1 MYWKRYA
8 RRSAKTLKRRILTT
22 LGVCVLISAG
32 VAFAAPPESGGY
44 LAGYENADPQ
54 PSAFSLWSTLAY
66 LLSLLVVFVFVAGAA
81 YLAACF
87 LGGRF
92 NQDIGG
98 GGRLLSSVALGP
110 KMSVCVVEL
119 AGKVMLLGVTEQNVN
134 LLGEI
139 DDLEEI
145 ERLHRQS
152 FAAGLNGTMFSREF
166 GALSGL
172 VQKIPPFFRNDK

>member
-1 MYWKRYA
+1 M
-8 RRSAKTLKRRILTT
+8 
-22 LGVCVLISAG
+22 
-32 VAFAAPPESGGY
+32 VALVSGTVFAAPETGGGY

-54 PSAFSLWSTLAY
+54 PSTFSLWSTFAY
-66 LLSLLVVFVFVAGAA
+66 LLSLLVVFIFVAGAA
-81 YLAACF
+81 YAAARF

-92 NQDIGG
+92 NRDLGS

-110 KMSVCVVEL
+110 KMSVCIVEL
-119 AGKVMLLGVTEQNVN
+119 AGKVLLLGVTEHNVS
-134 LLGEI
+134 LLGEV
-139 DDLEEI
+139 DDPEEV

-152 FAAGLNGTMFSREF
+152 LSVGLNGSMFGQEF